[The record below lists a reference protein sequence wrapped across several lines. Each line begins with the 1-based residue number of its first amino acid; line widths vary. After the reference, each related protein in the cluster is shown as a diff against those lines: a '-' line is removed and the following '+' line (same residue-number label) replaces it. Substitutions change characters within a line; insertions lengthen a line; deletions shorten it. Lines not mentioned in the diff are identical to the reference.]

1 MAKNWTLR
9 LIRPSDAVKVT
20 VNKGWPVAL
29 KDLETWMQSDLVR
42 AMVYGG
48 LGIQGIAETPFYKFI
63 SSDDGLSQLGIERT
77 EPPKLLRA
85 YLSTIKIVR
94 NSNQVNIKF
103 GDMALLKLATPHPA
117 NGTGN
122 LQIESWLEWVF
133 DGKKVNS
140 GFVPRNNIPTA
151 VQKNI
156 RIKSAPGG
164 LMLSKGTFGSTGL
177 WKFPTQLADFERK
190 WLRTNVST
198 IEKLVQER
206 AIISLKKSFQ

>member
-1 MAKNWTLR
+1 VARNWKLK
-9 LIRPSDAVKVT
+9 LIRPSESVKIA
-20 VNKGWPVAL
+20 VNKGWADAL

-48 LGIQGIAETPFYKFI
+48 LGIQGIAQTPFYKFV
-63 SSDDGLSQLGIERT
+63 SSQDGLSQLGIEKT

-85 YLSTIKIVR
+85 YLSTIKIIR
-94 NSNQVNIKF
+94 KNNQVNIKF

-117 NGTGN
+117 SGTGH

-133 DGKKVNS
+133 DKKKVAS
-140 GFVPRNNIPTA
+140 GFVPRNRMPVAIQKRIR
-151 VQKNI
+151 VQ
-156 RIKSAPGG
+156 SAPGG

-177 WKFPTQLADFERK
+177 WRFPTQLADFEVK
-190 WLRTNVST
+190 WLRENVST

-206 AIISLKKSFQ
+206 AIVSLTKSFK